1 MVDSFEVDTQTGNR
15 SHYWDEHQTQTN
27 KQHHRLTDNKHQK
40 PRSNCYQHFQ
50 TIPAVNTSHLPNH
63 PDTKMTTNTPV
74 LAVACGPNITTW
86 DIAKSTISQETNS
99 FDAKSLVGKGTGVEQ
114 FQPHGDDDVSCL
126 AWNHNGQGMLR
137 CIVGP

>member
-1 MVDSFEVDTQTGNR
+1 MGWLTVLKLTLKRGTVPIIGMSTK
-15 SHYWDEHQTQTN
+15 H
-27 KQHHRLTDNKHQK
+27 KQTDNKHQK

-137 CIVGP
+137 CIVGS